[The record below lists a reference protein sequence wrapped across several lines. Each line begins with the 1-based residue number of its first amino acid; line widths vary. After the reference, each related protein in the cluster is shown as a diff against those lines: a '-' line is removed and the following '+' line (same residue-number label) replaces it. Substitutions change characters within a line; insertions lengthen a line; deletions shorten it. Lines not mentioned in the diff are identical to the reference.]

1 MNRGSKLPQHYLSS
15 LQYSWHVRNSWLRW
29 CKSIPMTELM
39 KRRIGGQGSIL
50 ETLLH
55 IIDVENSWI
64 NAIRGKND
72 VPLTIQDHN
81 TLASVEEIS
90 AQTIKMTDTF
100 IRVELPHLQ
109 IDKEIIVSWDDSN
122 YSIDSILHHII
133 FHSVHHMGQ
142 LSIWAR
148 QMNRA
153 PVDISYL
160 NTKVELEGK

>member
-1 MNRGSKLPQHYLSS
+1 MNRSSELPQYYLSS
-15 LQYSWHVRNSWLRW
+15 LQYSWHVRYSWLEW
-29 CKSIPMTELM
+29 CKSIPVTELN
-39 KRRIGGQGSIL
+39 KSRTGGQGSIL

-72 VPLTIQDHN
+72 VPLTIQDYN

-90 AQTIKMTDTF
+90 TQTMEMADTF
-100 IRVELPHLQ
+100 IREELPHLQ
-109 IDKEIIVSWDDSN
+109 IDKEINVSWDDSK
-122 YSIDSILHHII
+122 YSVDSILHHII

-153 PVDISYL
+153 PVAISYL
-160 NTKVELEGK
+160 SSEVELKGE

>member
-1 MNRGSKLPQHYLSS
+1 MKKSSELSHHYLSS
-15 LQYSWHVRNSWLRW
+15 FQYSWHVRNSWLKW
-29 CKSIPMTELM
+29 CKSIPVSEL
-39 KRRIGGQGSIL
+39 KSCRIGGHGSIL

-64 NAIRGKND
+64 NAIRGKD
-72 VPLTIQDHN
+72 DIPLTIQDHR

-90 AQTIKMTDTF
+90 AQTIRMADTF
-100 IRVELPHLQ
+100 LRMELPNLQ
-109 IDKEIIVSWDDSN
+109 KDKEIIVSWDESKH
-122 YSIDSILHHII
+122 SVESILHHIL

-153 PVDISYL
+153 PVDNSYL
-160 NTKVELEGK
+160 SSKVELEDK